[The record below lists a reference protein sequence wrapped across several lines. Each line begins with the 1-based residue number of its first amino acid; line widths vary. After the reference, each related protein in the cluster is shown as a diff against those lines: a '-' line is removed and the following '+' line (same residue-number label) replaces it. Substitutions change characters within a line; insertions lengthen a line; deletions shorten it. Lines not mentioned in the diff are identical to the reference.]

1 MTFTGFTINP
11 TPRLVS
17 DEQIAKFSTFA
28 VSNISDAM
36 LRTTGTDHLR
46 PIHRTGRLIGRALTV
61 KSAPADNLMVH
72 KAIRMAQPGDVIVV
86 ETGGH
91 MRHAV
96 IGELMSA
103 AAALKGVTGFVID
116 GAIRDSAVLAEKDFG
131 VFARGIS
138 HRGPFREGPGEIN
151 VPISIDGMVT
161 LPGDLIIGD
170 HDGVIAIRPTDLDQ
184 IAEQVRA
191 IEEKEKKLLQQMADG
206 TLDSRWIDETLQKKG
221 VVL

>member
-46 PIHRTGRLIGRALTV
+46 PFHRNGRLIGRALTV

-103 AAALKGVTGFVID
+103 AAGLKGVTGFVID

-170 HDGVIAIRPTDLDQ
+170 HDGVIAIRPKDLDQ

-191 IEEKEKKLLQQMADG
+191 IEEKEKNLLQQMADG